1 MVHIGVHSVQ
11 RFRAGEED
19 HKNAVVR
26 LDTSFNTSSL
36 GFHQWIPGT
45 YQADE
50 EGLQRSK
57 K

>member
-1 MVHIGVHSVQ
+1 MVHIRVHIVQ
-11 RFRAGEED
+11 RFRAGAEN
-19 HKNAVVR
+19 HR
-26 LDTSFNTSSL
+26 LDTAFNTSSL